1 VIDHAKAICNG
12 CLFQGKV
19 AGKSEDIMKTT
30 TRFIF
35 AASIAALSVFSPA
48 SAETFNDAQK
58 AEMGEI
64 IRGYLMEHPEILRE
78 MAAKLEAN
86 DKLAEENQRGK
97 ALLTFKNDIFKTAA
111 DPTIGNPKG
120 DVTVVEFMDYNCGWC
135 KKSMSEVSTLLKAD
149 TNLKVVF
156 KEFPIFG
163 EHSEY
168 AARAALAAQNQGKYW
183 ELHQA
188 LFSQEGQ
195 VTTDIVN
202 QLAEGLGLDM
212 TKLKTD
218 IESPEIGV
226 RIAANMQLG
235 KDLAINGTPAF
246 IIDDKVYGGY
256 LPLDGM
262 NDAVTAV
269 RANGCKLC

>member
-1 VIDHAKAICNG
+1 M
-12 CLFQGKV
+12 
-19 AGKSEDIMKTT
+19 KSIS
-30 TRFIF
+30 RFIF
-35 AASIAALSVFSPA
+35 AASIAAIASFAPA
-48 SAETFNDAQK
+48 VAGSFTDAQK
-58 AEMGEI
+58 AEMQEI
-64 IRGYLMEHPEILRE
+64 IRGYLLDNPELLRE
-78 MAAKLEAN
+78 MASKLEVK
-86 DKLAEENQRGK
+86 DKQAEENQRSN
-97 ALLTFKNDIFKTAA
+97 ALLASKEEVFRTPG
-111 DPTIGNPKG
+111 DPSIGNPKG
-120 DVTVVEFMDYNCGWC
+120 DVTVVEFLDYNCGWC

-149 TNLKVVF
+149 PNLKVVF

-188 LFSQEGQ
+188 MFSQEGQ
-195 VTTDIVN
+195 ITTDVVN

-212 TKLKTD
+212 VKLKTD
-218 IESPEIGV
+218 IGSKEIGE

-235 KDLAINGTPAF
+235 KNLAINGTPAF
-246 IIDDKVYGGY
+246 VIDDQVYGGY

-262 NDAVTAV
+262 SQAVTEV

>member
-1 VIDHAKAICNG
+1 M
-12 CLFQGKV
+12 
-19 AGKSEDIMKTT
+19 KSTS
-30 TRFIF
+30 RFIF
-35 AASIAALSVFSPA
+35 AASIAAMASLSPA
-48 SAETFNDAQK
+48 VAGSFTDAQK
-58 AEMGEI
+58 AEMQDI
-64 IRGYLMEHPEILRE
+64 IRGYLLDNPELLRE
-78 MAAKLEAN
+78 MAAKLEVK
-86 DKLAEENQRGK
+86 DKQAEENQRSNV
-97 ALLTFKNDIFKTAA
+97 LLTSKEEVFRTPG
-111 DPTIGNPKG
+111 DPSIGNPKG
-120 DVTVVEFMDYNCGWC
+120 DVTVVEFLDYNCGWC

-149 TNLKVVF
+149 PNLKVVF

-188 LFSQEGQ
+188 MFSQEGQ
-195 VTTDIVN
+195 VTTDMVN

-212 TKLKTD
+212 VKLKTD
-218 IESPEIGV
+218 IGSKEIGE

-235 KDLAINGTPAF
+235 KNLAINGTPAF
-246 IIDDKVYGGY
+246 VIDDQVYGGY

-262 NDAVTAV
+262 SQAVAEV